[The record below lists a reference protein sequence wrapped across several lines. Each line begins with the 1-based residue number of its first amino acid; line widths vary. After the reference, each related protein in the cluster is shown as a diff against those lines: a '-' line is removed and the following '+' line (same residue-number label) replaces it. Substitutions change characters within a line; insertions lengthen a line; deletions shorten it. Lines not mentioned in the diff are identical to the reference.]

1 MPHAEPYFRADLL
14 EARRHLVSGTWG
26 AAASVNREAT
36 GGRRPRPGG
45 QRARGRRASRSGVRR
60 ARPAGPT
67 AASHGPRER
76 QGSRGSG
83 GAGLGGEA
91 RRAPASL
98 HGPRPSHHPLA
109 RSPPRS
115 PRPSLGPQLG
125 VWPGGAGW
133 PMRPRLPSVPG
144 YTRGVGACRPPAM
157 KFGGKGS
164 RDGGGYSPPRVGT
177 RPSSRAWGWGSAVK
191 WTRRVGTAGSGRW
204 GRLAPERARAA
215 RDRARAG
222 ARGGW
227 GAMAWS
233 NPPRLFLAPA
243 LGDAKCQVPGVP
255 AGPRRGRAG
264 RRRLKGSETCFPRGD
279 GPGAQEVPS
288 TARRVSGLGGPRSA
302 HPRSGHC
309 LSGPYPTPVP
319 RTGSRR
325 RLEGQL
331 VTATTTPA

>member
-1 MPHAEPYFRADLL
+1 M
-14 EARRHLVSGTWG
+14 
-26 AAASVNREAT
+26 
-36 GGRRPRPGG
+36 
-45 QRARGRRASRSGVRR
+45 RR
-60 ARPAGPT
+60 ARLAGPT

-76 QGSRGSG
+76 RGSRGSG
-83 GAGLGGEA
+83 GAALGGEA
-91 RRAPASL
+91 RRAPATL

-115 PRPSLGPQLG
+115 PRPSLGPRLR
-125 VWPGGAGW
+125 VWPGARVGRRGPASPACPETRAGW
-133 PMRPRLPSVPG
+133 APAGLPPRSLGERVPG
-144 YTRGVGACRPPAM
+144 RRGPLPTSRGDSAQQPGVGLGQRRKAGAAGGDRGVGEEGMRQA
-157 KFGGKGS
+157 
-164 RDGGGYSPPRVGT
+164 
-177 RPSSRAWGWGSAVK
+177 
-191 WTRRVGTAGSGRW
+191 
-204 GRLAPERARAA
+204 RLAPERTRAA
-215 RDRARAG
+215 RDRARTG

-264 RRRLKGSETCFPRGD
+264 RRSLKGSETCFPRGD

-288 TARRVSGLGGPRSA
+288 PARWVSGLGRPRSA

-309 LSGPYPTPVP
+309 LSGPSPTPVP

-325 RLEGQL
+325 RPEGQL
-331 VTATTTPA
+331 VTATTPPA